1 MREVKTVY
9 YEKNMTDRSVI
20 NPHSKLVCMELSGMY
35 CVWSYLSLVS
45 LNMTAKRRL
54 KISRL

>member
-45 LNMTAKRRL
+45 LNMTAK
-54 KISRL
+54 S